1 MKLTAVQHSMDLS
14 KTDRAKITDTVHSI
28 QLAQA
33 SLADIDESKVP
44 KVNDIQN
51 CLDGADR
58 DLRRALRQ
66 TSARKKSTS

>member
-1 MKLTAVQHSMDLS
+1 MDLS
-14 KTDRAKITDTVHSI
+14 KTERAKITDTVHSI

-44 KVNDIQN
+44 EVGEIQD

-58 DLRRALRQ
+58 NLRRALRHP
-66 TSARKKSTS
+66 AEKKPLA

>member
-1 MKLTAVQHSMDLS
+1 MHLT

-33 SLADIDESKVP
+33 SLMDIDETKVP
-44 KVNDIQN
+44 EVDEIQE

-58 DLRRALRQ
+58 NLRRALRQ
-66 TSARKKSTS
+66 TPAKEKPAG

>member
-1 MKLTAVQHSMDLS
+1 MDLS

-33 SLADIDESKVP
+33 SLMDIDDTKVP
-44 KVNDIQN
+44 EVDEIQE

-58 DLRRALRQ
+58 NLRRALRQ
-66 TSARKKSTS
+66 APAKKKHEG